1 MISQAGDWVLLIG
14 LPIYV
19 YILTRSLLATSITFA
34 AGIVPQI
41 VLGSVAGVFV
51 DRWNRK
57 RTLVVANLLL
67 AVALAPLALVR
78 TPDHVWIVYIVIF
91 AETCFEQFTV
101 PAQNALLPA
110 LVTEEQLVPA
120 NALNSLSSNL
130 SRLVGPALGGVIA
143 GYFGLTGIVVV
154 DAIVFSA
161 GGAVLSGIAPSAAQG
176 NASKANEASN
186 PLANLRREWASGL
199 RVLFS
204 SRTLWVLVATFTI
217 SALGEGVF
225 GVLYPV
231 FVYQAL
237 HGGATE
243 IGELMSAQAVGGL
256 LGGVVAGWL
265 GARLLSRWSI
275 GLNWLAFGAISI
287 VIYGAPAWLGLVGLD
302 IPVMWVEVGLF
313 VAVGIFW
320 RRGADWLAVAVAG
333 ERAGGLPWPSLA
345 SWGLRWASS
354 CLWAHSSLE
363 PSATRWASFRC
374 SISRRRV
381 SCLPERWRWR
391 CCRACSI
398 RVRSL
403 QMARLSA
410 RLPRR
415 RPPMRNPSNAA
426 WLMQPEPPRAAFP
439 VSRQRAKPR
448 RPMTIGGHENRYSRR
463 AHVLRPY
470 GCAARTIKAPSMQK
484 ARSEPSAVMALG

>member
-1 MISQAGDWVLLIG
+1 MSMFKALRNGNFARLWTGGLISQAGDWVLLIG

-41 VLGSVAGVFV
+41 ALGSVAGVFV

-57 RTLVVANLLL
+57 WTLVVANLLL
-67 AVALAPLALVR
+67 AVALLPLALVR
-78 TPDHVWIVYIVIF
+78 TPDHVWIVYVVIF

-110 LVTEEQLVPA
+110 LVSEEQLVPA
-120 NALNSLSSNL
+120 NALNALSSNL
-130 SRLVGPALGGVIA
+130 SRLVGPALGGAIA

-154 DAIVFSA
+154 DAASFLLAAAIV
-161 GGAVLSGIAPSAAQG
+161 SGIASSAATG
-176 NASKANEASN
+176 KAAPQSDETRH

-204 SRTLWVLVATFTI
+204 SRNLWVLVATFTI

-275 GLNWLAFGAISI
+275 GLNWLAFGVISI
-287 VIYGAPAWLGLVGLD
+287 AIYGAPAWLGLAGLD
-302 IPVMWVEVGLF
+302 APVMWVEIGLF
-313 VAVGIFW
+313 IAVGVSGVGVLTGSQSRLQTSAPEAYLGRVFGILGTAMGVFM
-320 RRGADWLAVAVAG
+320 LAGTLIAG
-333 ERAGGLPWPSLA
+333 TVSNTLGVIPVLNLQAAGKLLAGVLALALLP
-345 SWGLRWASS
+345 
-354 CLWAHSSLE
+354 
-363 PSATRWASFRC
+363 
-374 SISRRRV
+374 
-381 SCLPERWRWR
+381 
-391 CCRACSI
+391 
-398 RVRSL
+398 
-403 QMARLSA
+403 
-410 RLPRR
+410 RLPRL
-415 RPPMRNPSNAA
+415 SH
-426 WLMQPEPPRAAFP
+426 
-439 VSRQRAKPR
+439 QRKSVRDGEA
-448 RPMTIGGHENRYSRR
+448 I
-463 AHVLRPY
+463 
-470 GCAARTIKAPSMQK
+470 
-484 ARSEPSAVMALG
+484 SEPAETPPGDAQPV